1 LYEFNLVFIKFLLK
15 LFRSGKELVIFKD
28 FKKDC
33 ENFLPGLQ
41 LNDQN
46 VQLKITPQ
54 FHFSLLNR
62 LKNEEKT
69 VLIGYLN
76 AIIEKLG
83 KINRNKKLC
92 IFIIASILYLDQV
105 YLQVVQFFLQTL
117 CVTVRNAL
125 KRDENDIVDH
135 VIGIASQNVFADD
148 VILLIYYSEDL
159 LIHPIYQL
167 YEEKNEKINA
177 LLKQLAEKETNN
189 LVSFDIERS
198 SIQILFEFSDIYSNV
213 TYNLVK
219 PLNLSQFDL
228 YKSFSLKFSY
238 LCVRNENYKVKMSRL
253 CNYKSNLIKKT
264 VFQFLKDPA
273 TTLDLKIVRLIGD
286 NLSNY
291 PHINNLNLKCLIDN
305 LNQNRFAY
313 RKNIKSI
320 ETIGLLASESDPE
333 AFHKFSSIIPFLIE
347 SIQDLNN
354 RNQKQ
359 ISLWAFGKIIANTGY
374 VIEPYRKHPNLF
386 NILVDFLQ
394 NETNVISRREA
405 IHIFGLIGAMDPY
418 KYKQNLLLNPPKH
431 DSNAIKC
438 DPILNKTKIVFEKSE
453 IISILNSAESL
464 NEYFSL
470 LTFNILIKIMKN
482 SIDICL
488 RRNALQALYLAME
501 CLNNKCVNYIEF
513 IIPEFLELMKNMND
527 NFVIDLVTTLRCLLV
542 YVRKYIGKYINNILE
557 IVAEFFNVSNEQ
569 NMISSLID
577 LNQSIVNIMDVQY
590 KKYLPQTIP
599 FILKKL
605 KHEIYEKNSQNMSK
619 MFTLIITCSSF
630 IDSYTTSILTQFIE
644 NLNDANVDIEVK
656 KQIVFTIY
664 KIAEKSNLFFT
675 LYENIDIVF
684 RTFAKLFDEYLVKL
698 PLSDKSLTTAKYLKD
713 LKHVDFSSLEDIEK
727 INLNFTENLYNMD
740 LNAFE
745 VLKNVKYNPL
755 EVLRKVEIV
764 VLIFDASCI
773 IAKHKKS
780 MFDKI
785 LSANDDYSKLFE
797 KLKLSCNDVA
807 NIKTSREL
815 TQANK
820 RENIHVTEKLLNIN
834 NCMSGKSS
842 TNESKSVK
850 NKVKPFFQVKKL
862 QVYYIEA
869 KNLTSSIEW
878 SEK

>member
-1 LYEFNLVFIKFLLK
+1 M
-15 LFRSGKELVIFKD
+15 IFKD
-28 FKKDC
+28 FNKDC

-41 LNDQN
+41 SNDKN
-46 VQLKITPQ
+46 IQLKITPE

-69 VLIGYLN
+69 LLISYLK

-83 KINRNKKLC
+83 KINRNKLC
-92 IFIIASILYLDQV
+92 LFIIASILYLDQV
-105 YLQVVQFFLQTL
+105 YLQVVQFFQQTL

-125 KRDENDIVDH
+125 KRDENVIVDN
-135 VIGIASQNVFADD
+135 VIRIASQNFFADD
-148 VILLIYYSEDL
+148 VILLIYNSEDL
-159 LIHPIYQL
+159 LIYPIYQL
-167 YEEKNEKINA
+167 YEEKNETIIA
-177 LLKQLAEKETNN
+177 LLKQLTKKDTNN
-189 LVSFDIERS
+189 LVSFDIEPS
-198 SIQILFEFSDIYSNV
+198 LMKILFEWAFSDIYSNV

-219 PLNLSQFDL
+219 PLNLPQFDL

-238 LCVRNENYKVKMSRL
+238 LCVRNENYKVKISRL

-273 TTLDLKIVRLIGD
+273 TTLDLKFVRLIGD
-286 NLSNY
+286 NLSNN
-291 PHINNLNLKCLIDN
+291 PHIYNLNLKCLFDN

-313 RKNIKSI
+313 Q
-320 ETIGLLASESDPE
+320 TIGLLARESDPE

-347 SIQDLNN
+347 SIQDLKNKN
-354 RNQKQ
+354 LKQ
-359 ISLWAFGKIIANTGY
+359 ISLSAFGKIIANTGY

-394 NETNVISRREA
+394 TETNVIYRREA
-405 IHIFGLIGAMDPY
+405 IHIFGLIGAMDPD
-418 KYKQNLLLNPPKH
+418 KYKQNLLLKPSKH
-431 DSNAIKC
+431 DSIAIKC

-453 IISILNSAESL
+453 IISIFNSAESL
-464 NEYFSL
+464 DEYFSL

-488 RRNALQALYLAME
+488 RRDALQALYLAME
-501 CLNNKCVNYIEF
+501 SLNTECVNYIEI
-513 IIPEFLELMKNMND
+513 IIPEVLELMKNMND
-527 NFVIDLVTTLRCLLV
+527 NFVIDLVITLRCLLV

-557 IVAEFFNVSNEQ
+557 IVADFFNVSNEQ

-577 LNQSIVNIMDVQY
+577 LNQSIINIMGVQY

-605 KHEIYEKNSQNMSK
+605 KHEIYKKNSQNMSK

-644 NLNDANVDIEVK
+644 NLNDANVDIEAK

-664 KIAEKSNLFFT
+664 KIAEKSNLF
-675 LYENIDIVF
+675 ENIDIVF
-684 RTFAKLFDEYLVKL
+684 RTFAKLFDEYLAKL
-698 PLSDKSLTTAKYLKD
+698 PLSHKILTTAKYLKN
-713 LKHVDFSSLEDIEK
+713 LKYVDFSSLEDIEK
-727 INLNFTENLYNMD
+727 INLNFTENLENMD
-740 LNAFE
+740 FNAFE

-755 EVLRKVEIV
+755 EVLRKVEII

-807 NIKTSREL
+807 KIKTSREL
-815 TQANK
+815 TQANNSK
-820 RENIHVTEKLLNIN
+820 NIHETETLLNIN
-834 NCMSGKSS
+834 NCMSCKSS
-842 TNESKSVK
+842 TNVSKSVE
-850 NKVKPFFQVKKL
+850 NKVKPFIQVKKL
-862 QVYYIEA
+862 QAYYVEA